1 MGRYD
6 VAQICVEGHITN
18 DHAQSVPDR
27 NRRHCT
33 KCGAETITA
42 CASCSAP
49 IRGAYQTRGTP
60 AQMSGVPAFCHE
72 CGEPYPW
79 TGSKLEAARD
89 LVDQLGL
96 DIPERAL
103 LETSIEEL
111 IRNTPRAPAEA
122 VRFKAIVETAQP
134 WALGAFKEVLFG
146 VVGEAAKKLIWP

>member
-1 MGRYD
+1 
-6 VAQICVEGHITN
+6 
-18 DHAQSVPDR
+18 
-27 NRRHCT
+27 
-33 KCGAETITA
+33 
-42 CASCSAP
+42 
-49 IRGAYQTRGTP
+49 
-60 AQMSGVPAFCHE
+60 MSGVPAFCHE